1 MSHQVHRII
10 KILTLLSTGRR
21 LSTGDIVEIVRSMP
35 EAKTVTR
42 RQIQRDL
49 VEIEQGGIPIE
60 IQKVGQEYFW
70 SVPSHYRSL
79 APLGVTKSEVLS
91 LHLLKGLLQSFR
103 NTKIETDV
111 SRVIAKIERIA
122 PGNVFL
128 NAEFLSE
135 VSPGQY
141 VNVPDDKILDKILVA
156 IVDPRWDRVRYASI
170 AKDTVKTFTVSF
182 CRLVNH
188 SGRLYVIA
196 WHPKY
201 EHYITLAADRIDHVE
216 TDASFPMP
224 LHTFSEKAY
233 VADRFG
239 VYEGKPMNIVLRIK
253 KSSAH
258 FFMQRMWH
266 TTQSFKELR
275 GGDVQLSFTAP
286 LSPELVSWVMSW
298 AHEVRVVKPAQL
310 VQVCKERAEEIGRW

>member
-1 MSHQVHRII
+1 M
-10 KILTLLSTGRR
+10 
-21 LSTGDIVEIVRSMP
+21 
-35 EAKTVTR
+35 
-42 RQIQRDL
+42 
-49 VEIEQGGIPIE
+49 
-60 IQKVGQEYFW
+60 
-70 SVPSHYRSL
+70 
-79 APLGVTKSEVLS
+79 
-91 LHLLKGLLQSFR
+91 
-103 NTKIETDV
+103 
-111 SRVIAKIERIA
+111 
-122 PGNVFL
+122 
-128 NAEFLSE
+128 
-135 VSPGQY
+135 
-141 VNVPDDKILDKILVA
+141 
-156 IVDPRWDRVRYASI
+156 RYASM
-170 AKDTVKTFTVSF
+170 AKDTVQTFTVSF

-310 VQVCKERAEEIGRW
+310 VQVCKERAKEIGKW